1 MEMRSASEGF
11 ASLVAMVCRRCEARG
26 AMEIVMGVPESSVR
40 GFCMGW
46 AGVAV
51 VEGDDGAAV
60 VARVRR
66 RVWWA
71 CVRAEMCSLP
81 ADVD

>member
-1 MEMRSASEGF
+1 
-11 ASLVAMVCRRCEARG
+11 
-26 AMEIVMGVPESSVR
+26 
-40 GFCMGW
+40 MGW